1 MSESIHSPMEKE
13 FQGVTP
19 LPVTDADVGTVK
31 DIVSSDDELLN
42 TIGYKQVRIW
52 PIRDELKLF

>member
-1 MSESIHSPMEKE
+1 MEKE